1 MYIFVI
7 MELKKRQII
16 QMGVTDSPSDEWT
29 AQQLRE
35 ATPFG
40 RHPKYLI
47 RDRGSK

>member
-1 MYIFVI
+1 MI
-7 MELKKRQII
+7 QI
-16 QMGVTDSPSDEWT
+16 GVTDSPSDEWT
-29 AQQLRE
+29 SQQLRE